1 MLRPGLLAGAGITL
15 SGAVPD
21 AVGARLRAL
30 GAGEGTDVL
39 VHAAARPRDAD
50 GVRAALDE
58 AWDAIRATMLPPGP
72 GLIVLL
78 APAPGDAHRA
88 AARAGLEN
96 MARTL
101 SIEWSP
107 HGIRPVAVLPGRRR
121 RGDRRAGGLPRVAR
135 RRLLQRLRDHAP
147 PAHGTSTESSVG
159 ESRATTY
166 SAGSVA
172 ERLTTTWVWRGGT

>member
-1 MLRPGLLAGAGITL
+1 MLRPGLLTGAGITL

-39 VHAAARPRDAD
+39 VHAAAPPRDAD

-78 APAPGDAHRA
+78 APAPGGRA
-88 AARAGLEN
+88 PRRRARRAGEHGPHALDRVVAARHPAGRR
-96 MARTL
+96 A
-101 SIEWSP
+101 
-107 HGIRPVAVLPGRRR
+107 PGRRR
-121 RGDRRAGGLPRVAR
+121 RRDRRAGGLPRVAG